1 MKELQLDRKKMTL
14 IALVLMPV
22 NWLSMAMAFQGK
34 IAMLVVTGAITLAF
48 YYMGGCLPAFIS
60 AVMAVAKIGAA
71 IGGALG
77 ALTAWMMG
85 IGFLIMIIAQVGS
98 VMIVGY
104 AGVVLAYLFPIVMY
118 PFLCWLGKRMYG
130 FDNADYIVKL
140 GEKKKQ
146 KNKASEEVNWDN
158 VYSKVMNEVKNN

>member
-14 IALVLMPV
+14 IALVLVPV

-34 IAMLVVTGAITLAF
+34 IVLLVVTGVITLGF

-71 IGGALG
+71 IGSALG

-98 VMIVGY
+98 VLIVGY
-104 AGVVLAYLFPIVMY
+104 AGVVLAYLFPIAMY

-130 FDNADYIVKL
+130 LDNTDYIVKL
-140 GEKKKQ
+140 GGKKKQ
-146 KNKASEEVNWDN
+146 KNKASEEVNWDS